1 MTRLAEI
8 ETHIQ
13 SMAEL
18 LDVVGAMRS
27 LAGMRRQEAQ
37 RALVGVRRYAEVMAG
52 AIGDALLLAPPGLD
66 GAPPGHARQALVL
79 FLAEH
84 GFVGGFNERLIET
97 ARQTLKPC
105 DVLLIVGSR
114 GATQAAERGLVP
126 GWTSTAPTRTP
137 AAIDAI
143 RCLTD
148 ELYRRIV
155 RREIEGIEMIY
166 AAAQHTGATTI
177 ERRRVL
183 PADTKALRHSRAPQS
198 PLHNLKPLMLVETLI
213 SEYVFALLTEA
224 AIESIATENA
234 ARFSTMDAAHDN
246 VGKKLDELRQ
256 AARQARQTEITSELL
271 DLVTGAEAQMPV

>member
-8 ETHIQ
+8 EAHIG

-37 RALVGVRRYAEVMAG
+37 RALPGVRSYADVMAA
-52 AIGDALLLAPPGLD
+52 AIGEALLLARAEPPRGN
-66 GAPPGHARQALVL
+66 PGRARRAIVL

-97 ARQTLKPC
+97 ARQSLTPR

-114 GATQAAERGLVP
+114 GAAQALERGLSP
-126 GWTSTAPTRTP
+126 SWTSPAPTRTP
-137 AAIDAI
+137 ATIDTI
-143 RCLTD
+143 RRLSA
-148 ELYRRIV
+148 ELYRRIA
-155 RREIEGIEMIY
+155 RGEIDRIETIY
-166 AAAQHTGATTI
+166 AAAHHTGAPRI
-177 ERRRVL
+177 ERRQVL
-183 PADTKALRHSRAPQS
+183 PADPKLAQAAQA
-198 PLHNLKPLMLVETLI
+198 PLHNLKPAVLVETLI

-256 AARQARQTEITSELL
+256 SARQARQSEITSELL
-271 DLVTGAEAQMPV
+271 DLATGAEAQTTN

>member
-1 MTRLAEI
+1 MTQLAEI
-8 ETHIQ
+8 EAHIG

-37 RALVGVRRYAEVMAG
+37 RALPGIRRYAEVMAA

-66 GAPPGHARQALVL
+66 GTSTDHGRQALVL

-84 GFVGGFNERLIET
+84 GFVGGFNERLIEA
-97 ARQTLKPC
+97 ARQSLKPR
-105 DVLLIVGSR
+105 DVLLVVGSR
-114 GATQAAERGLVP
+114 GAAQAAERGLLP

-137 AAIDAI
+137 AAIDTI
-143 RCLTD
+143 RRLTA
-148 ELYRRIV
+148 ELYRRMA
-155 RREIEGIEMIY
+155 RGEIERIETVY
-166 AAAQHTGATTI
+166 AAVQRTGAPTI

-183 PADTKALRHSRAPQS
+183 PVDTKPLRHSRTPPS
-198 PLHNLKPLMLVETLI
+198 PLHNLRPTVLVETLI

-224 AIESIATENA
+224 AVESIATENA
-234 ARFSTMDAAHDN
+234 ARFSTMDAAHEN

-256 AARQARQTEITSELL
+256 NARQARQAEITSELL
-271 DLVTGAEAQMPV
+271 DLVAGADAQVPV

>member
-1 MTRLAEI
+1 MRLAEI
-8 ETHIQ
+8 EAHIQ

-37 RALVGVRRYAEVMAG
+37 RALPGVRRYAEAMAA

-66 GAPPGHARQALVL
+66 APPTDHGRQALVV

-84 GFVGGFNERLIET
+84 GFVGGFNERLIE
-97 ARQTLKPC
+97 AAHQTLKPR
-105 DVLLIVGSR
+105 DVLLVVGSR
-114 GATQAAERGLVP
+114 GAAQAAERGLVP
-126 GWTSTAPTRTP
+126 SWTSMAPTRTP
-137 AAIDAI
+137 AAIDTI
-143 RCLTD
+143 RRLTD
-148 ELYRRIV
+148 ELYRRIA
-155 RREIEGIEMIY
+155 RGEIERIEMVY
-166 AAAQHTGATTI
+166 AAAQHTGAATI

-183 PADTKALRHSRAPQS
+183 PVDTKPLRHSRAPQN
-198 PLHNLKPLMLVETLI
+198 PLHNLKPLTLIETLI

-224 AIESIATENA
+224 AVESIATENA

-256 AARQARQTEITSELL
+256 AARQARQSEITSELL
-271 DLVTGAEAQMPV
+271 DLVTGAEAQTTI

>member
-8 ETHIQ
+8 EAHIG

-37 RALVGVRRYAEVMAG
+37 RALPGVRSYADVMAA
-52 AIGDALLLAPPGLD
+52 AISDALLLAPAEPPRGNPGR
-66 GAPPGHARQALVL
+66 ARRAIVL

-84 GFVGGFNERLIET
+84 GFVGAFNERLIDT
-97 ARQTLKPC
+97 ARQSLTPR

-114 GATQAAERGLVP
+114 GAAQALERGLSP
-126 GWTSTAPTRTP
+126 SWTSPAPTRTP
-137 AAIDAI
+137 ATIDTI
-143 RCLTD
+143 RRLSA
-148 ELYRRIV
+148 ELYRRIARGEIV
-155 RREIEGIEMIY
+155 RIETIY
-166 AAAQHTGATTI
+166 AAAQHTGAPKI
-177 ERRRVL
+177 EQRPVL
-183 PADTKALRHSRAPQS
+183 PVEPKLGQAAQT
-198 PLHNLKPLMLVETLI
+198 PLHNLKPAVLVETLI

-246 VGKKLDELRQ
+246 VGKKLEELRQ
-256 AARQARQTEITSELL
+256 TARRARQSEITSELL
-271 DLVTGAEAQMPV
+271 DLVTGAEAQTTN